1 MKTRKS
7 IYQIVVDKSGSMSDC
22 IDKTIEGFN
31 GQIRKLQ
38 ELTGQYPEE
47 EITVGLTLFDTRVVC
62 PYHAKDPRQAAPLDT
77 ETYEPGGCTA
87 LLDAIGL
94 TIEKLEGAKK
104 ESTVPATVVMI
115 IITDGHENASQTYTL
130 EAIRSRI
137 EALQAT
143 GEWTFSF
150 IGATLDAVDV
160 ASDMSIPRHNSF
172 SFEKNGMREEVWNRV
187 YESSDYYMEKKRMR
201 RKLDN
206 LYEKPSP
213 DSE

>member
-22 IDKTIEGFN
+22 IPKTIEGFN

-47 EITVGLTLFDTRVVC
+47 EITVGLTLFDDNVAC
-62 PYHAKDPRQAAPLDT
+62 PYYAKYPRQAAPLDT

-94 TIEKLEGAKK
+94 TIERLEGAKK
-104 ESTVPATVVMI
+104 ESEVPATVVMI
-115 IITDGHENASQTYTL
+115 IITDGHENASRSYTL

-160 ASDMSIPRHNSF
+160 AEGMSIPSHNSF
-172 SFEKNGMREEVWNRV
+172 SFEKSDMRAEVWSRM

-201 RKLDN
+201 LSINR
-206 LYEKPSP
+206 LYDKPSS
-213 DSE
+213 DNE